1 MYMSADAIHNK
12 VAVDEQLLK
21 DMILK
26 DMSADKIS
34 QVTVDEQLLR
44 AVRNYNIPGYGGM
57 PYEDGVDISASA
69 VFGRVFYCDNL
80 FTSPER
86 KLPGYCGGYPASERL
101 TNIHNNIYSNPDM
114 ITKMIN
120 EKANGT
126 IRSIIDTNGDGY
138 CSKEEIQAFDKK
150 WDLAGTFNPNIYNLF
165 AYTKKAII
173 PQTLF
178 ADTKYSCDVTCD
190 KSADDIVG
198 KSIITESDFVKLAMA
213 GGKDD
218 SISKET
224 FDKFNFDSNGD
235 GIIDEN
241 EYKIGMQKVDE
252 YLSKQGI
259 DDISLESP
267 RKCDRG
273 TDECNMSNNYKEHN
287 NDTAMTA
294 IPNRQE
300 TINKSTI

>member
-1 MYMSADAIHNK
+1 MYMNRYNPNN
-12 VAVDEQLLK
+12 VAVDSRLL
-21 DMILK
+21 DVVM
-26 DMSADKIS
+26 D
-34 QVTVDEQLLR
+34 
-44 AVRNYNIPGYGGM
+44 YNMPGCGGM
-57 PYEDGVDISASA
+57 PYESGVKTSAEA
-69 VFGRVFYCDNL
+69 VFGHNFYHDDM
-80 FTSPER
+80 FISPYH
-86 KLPGYCGGYPASERL
+86 KDSDYCGGYPYSERL
-101 TNIHNNIYSNPDM
+101 TNIHNMIYSNPNR
-114 ITKMIN
+114 ITEMIN
-120 EKANGT
+120 EKASET

-138 CSKEEIQAFDKK
+138 CSNEEIQAFDKK

-178 ADTKYSCDVTCD
+178 ADRHSKYFDTKCD

-235 GIIDEN
+235 GIIDDN

-259 DDISLESP
+259 DDINLESP

-273 TDECNMSNNYKEHN
+273 TDECNMSNNHKECN
-287 NDTAMTA
+287 NETAT
-294 IPNRQE
+294 
-300 TINKSTI
+300 TIMPDGREINDKSTI